1 MKEVT
6 LEELLEAGCHFGHQV
21 NRANPRA
28 ASFIFEER
36 DNIHIINLEKTL
48 EGLQEAGKHLSNIAS
63 EGGSIVVVGTKRQAQ
78 NVVKDAV
85 AKAWG
90 KGVKNIYYVNA
101 RWIGGT
107 LTNYQEVSKNFK
119 KLKDLTEFIN
129 VPEKQKGYTKRE
141 VLLFGRER
149 EKLLNFYEGIADLP
163 GLPSA
168 LVIIGTHHERTAVDE
183 AHKMGLDTVG
193 IVDTNSDPR
202 DVDWAIPSNDD
213 AVGAIELITT
223 YLVEAFEEGQI
234 QGEKNKQK
242 AQEDSVKA
250 EKAAVD
256 AENQRVEKEAE
267 KVLRQAQDKTAR
279 EGIKAAKTAKAK
291 EPKKIAAKKVA
302 KPTKSS

>member
-1 MKEVT
+1 MKEMT

-48 EGLQEAGKHLSNIAS
+48 EGLVEAGKHLINLSS
-63 EGGSIVVVGTKRQAQ
+63 EGGSIIVIGTKRQAQ

-85 AKAWG
+85 MKAWQNG
-90 KGVKNIYYVNA
+90 TQNIYYVNS

-119 KLKDLTEFIN
+119 KLRELTEFIN
-129 VPEKQKGYTKRE
+129 NPEKQKGYTKRE
-141 VLLFGRER
+141 VLLASRER
-149 EKLLNFYEGIADLP
+149 EKLLTFYAGIEALP
-163 GLPSA
+163 SLPSA

-183 AHKMGLDTVG
+183 ARKMGVETLG

-213 AVGAIELITT
+213 AVGAIELITN
-223 YLVEAFEEGQI
+223 YLVEAWAEGQKI
-234 QGEKNKQK
+234 AADKKAKEEKKIAADNAKEEAK
-242 AQEDSVKA
+242 
-250 EKAAVD
+250 KAA
-256 AENQRVEKEAE
+256 ESE
-267 KVLRQAQDKTAR
+267 
-279 EGIKAAKTAKAK
+279 KAAKTPSASKTEK
-291 EPKKIAAKKVA
+291 G
-302 KPTKSS
+302 TK

>member
-85 AKAWG
+85 VKAWG

-242 AQEDSVKA
+242 AQEDSIKA

-256 AENQRVEKEAE
+256 AENKRVEKEAE
-267 KVLRQAQDKTAR
+267 ILRQAQDKTTK
-279 EGIKAAKTAKAK
+279 EEIKKVKAK
-291 EPKKIAAKKVA
+291 EPKKTTVKKET
-302 KPTKSS
+302 KPAKSS

>member
-1 MKEVT
+1 M
-6 LEELLEAGCHFGHQV
+6 
-21 NRANPRA
+21 
-28 ASFIFEER
+28 
-36 DNIHIINLEKTL
+36 
-48 EGLQEAGKHLSNIAS
+48 
-63 EGGSIVVVGTKRQAQ
+63 
-78 NVVKDAV
+78 
-85 AKAWG
+85 
-90 KGVKNIYYVNA
+90 
-101 RWIGGT
+101 
-107 LTNYQEVSKNFK
+107 
-119 KLKDLTEFIN
+119 
-129 VPEKQKGYTKRE
+129 
-141 VLLFGRER
+141 LLFGRER

-242 AQEDSVKA
+242 AQEDSIKA

-256 AENQRVEKEAE
+256 AENKRVEKEAE
-267 KVLRQAQDKTAR
+267 ILRQAQDKTTK
-279 EGIKAAKTAKAK
+279 EEIKKVKAK
-291 EPKKIAAKKVA
+291 EPKKTIVKKET
-302 KPTKSS
+302 KPAKSS

>member
-1 MKEVT
+1 MT

-48 EGLQEAGKHLSNIAS
+48 EGLVEAGKHLINLSS
-63 EGGSIVVVGTKRQAQ
+63 EGGSIIVIGTKRQAQ

-85 AKAWG
+85 MKAWQNG
-90 KGVKNIYYVNA
+90 TQNIYYVNS

-119 KLKDLTEFIN
+119 KLRELTEFIN
-129 VPEKQKGYTKRE
+129 NPEKQKGYTKRE
-141 VLLFGRER
+141 VLLASRER
-149 EKLLNFYEGIADLP
+149 EKLLTFYAGIEALP
-163 GLPSA
+163 SLPSA

-183 AHKMGLDTVG
+183 ARKMGVETLG

-213 AVGAIELITT
+213 AVGAIELITN
-223 YLVEAFEEGQI
+223 YLVEAWAEGQKI
-234 QGEKNKQK
+234 AADKKAKEEKKIAADNAKEEAK
-242 AQEDSVKA
+242 
-250 EKAAVD
+250 KAA
-256 AENQRVEKEAE
+256 ESE
-267 KVLRQAQDKTAR
+267 
-279 EGIKAAKTAKAK
+279 KAAKTPSASKTEK
-291 EPKKIAAKKVA
+291 G
-302 KPTKSS
+302 TK

>member
-90 KGVKNIYYVNA
+90 KGVRNIYYVNA

-256 AENQRVEKEAE
+256 AENKRVEKEAE
-267 KVLRQAQDKTAR
+267 ILRQAQDKTTK
-279 EGIKAAKTAKAK
+279 EEIKKVKAK
-291 EPKKIAAKKVA
+291 EPKKTTVKKET
-302 KPTKSS
+302 KPAKSS